1 MSEDSVDKPQSLWHP
16 MMSGAVAMAMVAG
29 FALGGYKL
37 GVEHAKVIDVPGP
50 VQYVDVPGPARI
62 VKEPYEVRV
71 EVPVSGPEVY
81 IPVPG
86 PVVVKKIVVSRPQYC
101 PKQQSVA
108 AALNEYEALLR
119 K

>member
-1 MSEDSVDKPQSLWHP
+1 
-16 MMSGAVAMAMVAG
+16 MMSAAVAVALVAG

-50 VQYVDVPGPARI
+50 MQYVDVPGPERI

-71 EVPVSGPEVY
+71 EVPVPGPEVY

-86 PVVVKKIVVSRPQYC
+86 PVVVKKIVVLRPRYC
-101 PKQQSVA
+101 PKPQSVA
-108 AALNEYEALLR
+108 DELNEYEALLR